1 MTRVHSSYLSLL
13 SLSLSLCVWDGR
25 SAGKK
30 TVVAQKPDVSGERE
44 ENEGEREREGE
55 IKRARER
62 ESEGKGWE
70 SFCFFR

>member
-13 SLSLSLCVWDGR
+13 SLSLSLCVWDRR

-44 ENEGEREREGE
+44 EEGEREREGE
-55 IKRARER
+55 IKRVRER
-62 ESEGKGWE
+62 ESEGKEWE